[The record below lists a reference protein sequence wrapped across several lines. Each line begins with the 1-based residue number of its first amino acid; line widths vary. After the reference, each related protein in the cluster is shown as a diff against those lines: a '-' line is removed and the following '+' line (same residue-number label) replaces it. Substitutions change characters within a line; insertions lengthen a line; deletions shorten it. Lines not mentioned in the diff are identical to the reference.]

1 MIEVGDL
8 VKVKYDGS
16 LGLVTRIVL
25 ARSFYKSLSK
35 ASPWVSAIK
44 APGGTPWLAQIHRRD
59 PAKCDLWWPVEKLEV
74 ISESR

>member
-1 MIEVGDL
+1 VIEVGDL

-35 ASPWVSAIK
+35 ASPWVFLSGHDSPYK
-44 APGGTPWLAQIHRRD
+44 PHS
-59 PAKCDLWWPVEKLEV
+59 LEV